1 MRIKVGVMFGG
12 KSVEHE
18 ISIISAIQAI
28 GSMNTEKYD
37 VIPIYITKNNEFYV
51 GPSVGEIENYRN
63 IPQLLKDSTRV
74 ILVNDGGLVKLIRY
88 PAKRFGSSYVDY
100 IDVAFPIVHGTNV
113 EDGTLQG
120 FLTMLDIPYV
130 GCDVVSSAVGMDKY
144 VMKTVL
150 KDNNIPVLDCLCFN
164 AKEYDRGN
172 DEVVDAIEKR
182 IGFPVIVKPVN
193 LGSSIGISK
202 ADSREKLYE
211 SLDMAFC
218 YADKVLVER
227 AVQNLKEINCSV
239 CGDYEHA
246 EPSECEE
253 PVNSDEILSFADKYL
268 GNGSSGGAKG
278 GKLGGKTGGKLG
290 GKFSGAKTG
299 GSKSGMAS
307 LKRKIPADITDEQKA
322 TIQKYAVDAFKCLG
336 CNGVSRIDFMMDTK
350 SGEIF
355 LNEINTIP
363 GSLSFYLW
371 EPVGVAY
378 SKLLDKMISLAL
390 KREREQEGITYAF
403 ESNVLE
409 GVSLGGGAK
418 GAKGS
423 KM

>member
-1 MRIKVGVMFGG
+1 MKIKVGVMFGG

-28 GSMNTEKYD
+28 GSMDTEKYD

-100 IDVAFPIVHGTNV
+100 LDVAFPIVHGTNV

-202 ADSREKLYE
+202 ADNREKLYE

-268 GNGSSGGAKG
+268 GSGSSGGAKG
-278 GKLGGKTGGKLG
+278 GKLGGKTGGKFG

-336 CNGVSRIDFMMDTK
+336 CSGVSRIDFMMDTK

-371 EPVGVAY
+371 KPIGVSY
-378 SKLLDKMISLAL
+378 TKLLDKMISLAL

-418 GAKGS
+418 GAKS
-423 KM
+423 AKM